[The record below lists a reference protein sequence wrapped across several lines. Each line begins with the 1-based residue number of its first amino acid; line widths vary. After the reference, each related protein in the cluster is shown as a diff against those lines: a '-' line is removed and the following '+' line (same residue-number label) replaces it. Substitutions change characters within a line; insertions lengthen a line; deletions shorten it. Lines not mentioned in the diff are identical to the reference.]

1 MSGFVILIII
11 VGTAV
16 GVLTLFIIKSFIA
29 PRKIESVANLLK
41 SGKNQQAI
49 KAAKQLLTKEP
60 HHVDGHY
67 LLGQA
72 YFAEGKTELALME
85 FKMVNQIGK
94 FTGLCREVPFR
105 KQAAELYRK
114 FGQAEEALK
123 EYLLLIRKEPVQA
136 DHYVAIGELF
146 EERQMSDKALP
157 YLQKAVELNPNHA
170 RAHLY
175 LGILIY
181 RKKKLL
187 EARVELEAAVKL
199 DPENYQAHYYLG
211 RLLKEMHEYPTA
223 LRSLEKA
230 QRDPEYKS
238 KSLIEAGT
246 CYMSMNNIDRAIST
260 LERVINLDG
269 NTTANELM
277 YARYFLSLCYEKV
290 RNIDSAIEQ
299 WEEIYARKPS
309 FRDVAQKLSQYQ
321 ELRNDDRMKDYLTSS
336 PEEFEQI
343 CRAITTGLKL
353 EARDVKENPLGLEI
367 QAVEAEK
374 NWRSGRLMPR
384 LILFMR
390 DNDKIDVSIVRSLSE
405 KMKKN
410 NISRGIVVT
419 SSDFARK
426 AIEFAETR
434 PIDLVNKDQLSAV
447 LKKVK
452 Y

>member
-29 PRKIESVANLLK
+29 PRKIESVADLLK

-49 KAAKQLLTKEP
+49 KAAKQILTKEP
-60 HHVDGHY
+60 RHVDAHY

-72 YFAEGKTELALME
+72 YIAEEKTELALME

-114 FGQAEEALK
+114 FGQPEEALK
-123 EYLLLIRKEPVQA
+123 EYLLLIKKEPVQA

-146 EERQMSDKALP
+146 EERQMSNKALP
-157 YLQKAVELNPNHA
+157 YLQKAVELNPRHA
-170 RAHLY
+170 GAHLR
-175 LGILIY
+175 LGILVY

-187 EARVELEAAVKL
+187 EARAELEAAIKL
-199 DPENYQAHYYLG
+199 DPENYQANYYLG

-246 CYMSMNNIDRAIST
+246 CYMSMNNMDRAIST

-269 NTTANELM
+269 NTTGNELV

-299 WEEIYARKPS
+299 WEEIYAKKPS
-309 FRDVAQKLSQYQ
+309 FRDVAQKLSLYQ
-321 ELRNDDRMKDYLTSS
+321 ELRTDDLMKDYLTSS
-336 PEEFEQI
+336 EEEFEQI
-343 CRAITTGLKL
+343 CRAITAGLKL
-353 EARDVKENPLGLEI
+353 EVRDVKTTPHGVEI
-367 QAVEAEK
+367 LAVEAEK
-374 NWRSGRLMPR
+374 NWRSGRSMPR

-390 DNDKIDVSIVRSLSE
+390 DNDMIDVSIVRSLSE
-405 KMKKN
+405 MMKKN

-419 SSDFARK
+419 SSNFTRT

-434 PIDLVNKDQLSAV
+434 PIDLVNKEQLSGV

>member
-41 SGKNQQAI
+41 SGKNEQVI
-49 KAAKQLLTKEP
+49 KAVKQILTKEP

-114 FGQAEEALK
+114 FGQVEEALK
-123 EYLLLIRKEPVQA
+123 EYLLLIKKEPVQA

-146 EERQMSDKALP
+146 EERQMSDKALH

-170 RAHLY
+170 GAHLH

-199 DPENYQAHYYLG
+199 DPENCQAHYYLG

-246 CYMSMNNIDRAIST
+246 CYMSMNNMDRAIST

-277 YARYFLSLCYEKV
+277 YARYFLSLCYEKA

-321 ELRNDDRMKDYLTSS
+321 ELRTDDRMKDYLTSS

-343 CRAITTGLKL
+343 CRAITAGLKL
-353 EARDVKENPLGLEI
+353 ETRDVKENPHGLEI

-374 NWRSGRLMPR
+374 NWRSGRPMPR
-384 LILFMR
+384 MILFMR
-390 DNDKIDVSIVRSLSE
+390 DNDTIDVSTVRLLSE

-419 SSDFARK
+419 SSNFARK

-434 PIDLVNKDQLSAV
+434 PIDLVNKEQLSAV

>member
-16 GVLTLFIIKSFIA
+16 SVLTLFIIKSFIA
-29 PRKIESVANLLK
+29 PRKIERVADLLK
-41 SGKNQQAI
+41 SGKNQQVI
-49 KAAKQLLTKEP
+49 KAAKQILTKEP
-60 HHVDGHY
+60 RHVDAHY

-72 YFAEGKTELALME
+72 YIAEGKAELALME

-94 FTGLCREVPFR
+94 FEGLCREVSFR
-105 KQAAELYRK
+105 KQAAELYRR
-114 FGQAEEALK
+114 FDQPEEALK
-123 EYLLLIRKEPVQA
+123 EYLLLIKKEPVQA

-157 YLQKAVELNPNHA
+157 YLQKAVELNSHHSG
-170 RAHLY
+170 AHLH

-199 DPENYQAHYYLG
+199 DQENSQAHYYLG

-246 CYMSMNNIDRAIST
+246 CYMSMNNMDRAIST

-277 YARYFLSLCYEKV
+277 YARYFLSICYEKV

-299 WEEIYARKPS
+299 WEEIYAKKPS

-321 ELRNDDRMKDYLTSS
+321 ELRTDDRMKDYLTSS

-343 CRAITTGLKL
+343 CRAITVGLKL
-353 EARDVKENPLGLEI
+353 EARDVKENPHGLEI
-367 QAVEAEK
+367 YAVEAEK
-374 NWRSGRLMPR
+374 NWRSGRPMPR

-390 DNDKIDVSIVRSLSE
+390 ENDMIDVSIVRSLSE

-410 NISRGIVVT
+410 NMSRGIVVT
-419 SSDFARK
+419 SSSFARK

-434 PIDLVNKDQLSAV
+434 PIDLVDKEQLSAV

>member
-1 MSGFVILIII
+1 MSEFVILIII

-16 GVLTLFIIKSFIA
+16 GVLTLFIIKIFIA
-29 PRKIESVANLLK
+29 PRKIENVAELLK
-41 SGKNQQAI
+41 SGKNQQVI

-60 HHVDGHY
+60 RHVDAHY

-72 YFAEGKTELALME
+72 YIAEGKTELALME
-85 FKMVNQIGK
+85 FKLVNQIGK
-94 FTGLCREVPFR
+94 FEGLCREVPFR

-114 FGQAEEALK
+114 FGQPEEALK
-123 EYLLLIRKEPVQA
+123 EYLLLSKKEPVQA

-146 EERQMSDKALP
+146 EDRQMTDKALH

-170 RAHLY
+170 HAHLH

-181 RKKKLL
+181 RKKKLV
-187 EARVELEAAVKL
+187 EARAELEAAVKL
-199 DPENYQAHYYLG
+199 DSESCKAQYYLG

-223 LRSLEKA
+223 LRSLEKS

-246 CYMSMNNIDRAIST
+246 CYMSMNNMDRAIST

-299 WEEIYARKPS
+299 WEEIYAKKPS

-321 ELRNDDRMKDYLTSS
+321 ELRTDDRMKDYLTSS
-336 PEEFEQI
+336 AEEFEQI
-343 CRAITTGLKL
+343 CRAITVGLKL
-353 EARDVKENPLGLEI
+353 ETRDVMANPHGLEI
-367 QAVEAEK
+367 HAVEAEK
-374 NWRSGRLMPR
+374 NWRSGRPMPR

-390 DNDKIDVSIVRSLSE
+390 DNDMIDISIVRSLSE
-405 KMKKN
+405 KMKKD

-419 SSDFARK
+419 SSNFARK
-426 AIEFAETR
+426 TIEFAETR
-434 PIDLVNKDQLSAV
+434 PIDLVNKEQLSAV
-447 LKKVK
+447 LKKVQ

>member
-11 VGTAV
+11 VGTSV
-16 GVLTLFIIKSFIA
+16 GVLILFIIKSFIA
-29 PRKIESVANLLK
+29 PRKIENLASLLK

-114 FGQAEEALK
+114 FGQVEEALK
-123 EYLLLIRKEPVQA
+123 EYLLLIQKEPVQA

-146 EERQMSDKALP
+146 EERQMSDKALH

-170 RAHLY
+170 GAHLH

-187 EARVELEAAVKL
+187 EARVELEATVKL

-246 CYMSMNNIDRAIST
+246 CYMSMNNMDRAIPT

-299 WEEIYARKPS
+299 WEEIYAKKPS

-321 ELRNDDRMKDYLTSS
+321 ELRTDDRMKDYLTSS

-353 EARDVKENPLGLEI
+353 EVMDVKENPLGLEI

-374 NWRSGRLMPR
+374 NWRSGRSMPR

>member
-1 MSGFVILIII
+1 MSGFVIPIII
-11 VGTAV
+11 VGTVV

-29 PRKIESVANLLK
+29 PRKIESVADLLN

-49 KAAKQLLTKEP
+49 KAAKQLLAKDP
-60 HHVDGHY
+60 RHVDAHY

-72 YFAEGKTELALME
+72 YIAEGKTELALME

-94 FTGLCREVPFR
+94 FDGLCREVPFR

-114 FGQAEEALK
+114 FDQPEEALK
-123 EYLLLIRKEPVQA
+123 EYLLLIKKEPVQA

-146 EERQMSDKALP
+146 EDRQMTDKALP
-157 YLQKAVELNPNHA
+157 YLQKAVELNPNNA
-170 RAHLY
+170 DAHLR

-181 RKKKLL
+181 RKKKLV
-187 EARVELEAAVKL
+187 EARAELEAAVKL
-199 DPENYQAHYYLG
+199 DSENCQAHYYLG
-211 RLLKEMHEYPTA
+211 RLLKEIHEYPAA

-246 CYMSMNNIDRAIST
+246 CYMSMNNMDRAISA

-269 NTTANELM
+269 NTTANEMM

-299 WEEIYARKPS
+299 WEEIYAKKPS

-321 ELRNDDRMKDYLTSS
+321 ELRTDDRMKDYLTSS

-343 CRAITTGLKL
+343 CRAITAGLKL
-353 EARDVKENPLGLEI
+353 EARDVMANPHGLEI
-367 QAVEAEK
+367 NAVEAEK
-374 NWRSGRLMPR
+374 NWRSGRPMPR

-390 DNDKIDVSIVRSLSE
+390 DTDMIDISIVRSLSE
-405 KMKKN
+405 KMKKD

-419 SSDFARK
+419 CSNFARK

>member
-29 PRKIESVANLLK
+29 PRKIENLASLLK

-114 FGQAEEALK
+114 FGQVEEALK
-123 EYLLLIRKEPVQA
+123 EYLLLIQKEPVQA

-146 EERQMSDKALP
+146 EERQMSDKALH

-170 RAHLY
+170 GAHLH

-187 EARVELEAAVKL
+187 EARVELEATVKL

-246 CYMSMNNIDRAIST
+246 CYMSMNNMDRAIPT

-299 WEEIYARKPS
+299 WEEIYAKKPS

-321 ELRNDDRMKDYLTSS
+321 ELRTDDRMKDYLTSS

-353 EARDVKENPLGLEI
+353 EVMDVKENPLGLEI